1 MSQKNDFKAFSISD
15 NANVVS
21 QKLYEE
27 SKGLLTGFPPND
39 VPIHLL
45 NKVLRQSSTIS
56 SVVAN
61 FIATQ
66 SGDDVLDDGNVAK
79 LTEQLNKALE
89 QKTTTKVPD
98 ASLTQKGVVQ
108 LTNVIGNS
116 DTLAVT
122 QKLVQEI
129 INSLRKDINNRVPNI
144 RKVNGKAL
152 STDISLNAVDIGA
165 LPSNG
170 TAIAANKLATART
183 IAGVA
188 FDGTANINI
197 PAGNVGAYTKAEVN
211 NLINTV
217 NNIPVGVPIPWP
229 TAIPPTGW
237 LQCNGAAFDKSKF
250 PELAAAYSSGVLPD
264 LRGEFI
270 RGWDS
275 SRGVDSGR
283 ALLSWQR
290 GSSLGQYV
298 EYYTGGLGHDISDGD
313 GIEYNDSKARRYNSS
328 ILGIIGH
335 GINYLRLRPR
345 NIAFNYIV
353 RAA

>member
-1 MSQKNDFKAFSISD
+1 MSTKNDFKAFSIGN

-21 QKLYEE
+21 QGRYEE
-27 SKGLLTGFPPND
+27 EQSLKTGFPPDN
-39 VPIHLL
+39 VTTHVL

-56 SVVAN
+56 SVLAD

-66 SGDDVLDDGNVAK
+66 SGEDVLDDGDIAK
-79 LTEQLNKALE
+79 LTAQLNRALE

-129 INSLRKDINNRVPNI
+129 INSLREDLNNRVPNT
-144 RKVNGKAL
+144 RKVNGKEL
-152 STDISLNAVDIGA
+152 STDINLSAVDVGA
-165 LPSNG
+165 LPSDG
-170 TAIAANKLATART
+170 AVIAANKLATART

-211 NLINTV
+211 DLINTV

-250 PELAAAYSSGVLPD
+250 PQLVAAYSSGVLPD

-275 SRGVDSGR
+275 SRGVDTNR
-283 ALLSWQR
+283 
-290 GSSLGQYV
+290 
-298 EYYTGGLGHDISDGD
+298 
-313 GIEYNDSKARRYNSS
+313 S
-328 ILGIIGH
+328 ILSTQIDTMQ
-335 GINYLRLRPR
+335 
-345 NIAFNYIV
+345 NITGKVDSHNKCNIV
-353 RAA
+353 NLEVNMFVYP